1 MFHHREIVLDIEG
14 RKSTRLS
21 PDIYIVI
28 SGKQSEEDNEEL
40 NGLNSVSNDVTVCS
54 ESKVPVVIVK
64 YDNDD
69 KDILEKTKLVS
80 LKIR

>member
-40 NGLNSVSNDVTVCS
+40 NELNSVSNGVTVCS
-54 ESKVPVVIVK
+54 DSKLPVIIVK
-64 YDNDD
+64 YDNSN
-69 KDILEKTKLVS
+69 KDVLKKTKLVS
-80 LKIR
+80 LK